1 MSWCSISTPPV
12 YSTRWLCFV
21 VASITWLLLFSC
33 STRLLFCSFVC
44 LTTVGKGMSVCVAF
58 GVVFTRQGHFSQLSP
73 TSVTGRVT
81 EWLTDKARQWSEWMN
96 DTNIIMLGCGLVDR
110 PTQLFYLDIYLLS
123 FWWGPLWGCGTS
135 FQWLKAGQVRSFL
148 KLATYVYVGN
158 RNAKNGQKKRVKTQ
172 EKSPVQMYK
181 FKRHS
186 WAIC

>member
-96 DTNIIMLGCGLVDR
+96 EWYWHHYVGLW
-110 PTQLFYLDIYLLS
+110 TSWSFCFHLDIHLS

-181 FKRHS
+181 LKRHS

>member
-1 MSWCSISTPPV
+1 
-12 YSTRWLCFV
+12 
-21 VASITWLLLFSC
+21 
-33 STRLLFCSFVC
+33 
-44 LTTVGKGMSVCVAF
+44 
-58 GVVFTRQGHFSQLSP
+58 
-73 TSVTGRVT
+73 
-81 EWLTDKARQWSEWMN
+81 
-96 DTNIIMLGCGLVDR
+96 MLGCGLVD
-110 PTQLFYLDIYLLS
+110 QLFYLDIYLLS

-186 WAIC
+186 WAICQLWTKSIIEAIQSFKSKTMLFCALVKVFVQAIVLYSYSNLSGINPNQTETFFGTLYVAFSPHFKAT